1 MMNVRS
7 LVFCVALVGAVLG
20 SARSAS
26 ATELDFTASQL
37 YARNDTVKVVVR
49 ATGSV
54 LITSEF
60 DNSSTVVDVM
70 GSKTLDVGKVT
81 GPGTFRIAASDDK
94 DEAFLEVLVIPEE
107 AKLRFIT
114 SRGKAQRKRTS
125 AVAAADKALL
135 KKFLDHVDRSKVQ
148 SALNKAAKDWAA
160 SNATSI
166 GSTAIVCL
174 LTLAEPVAAKFC
186 KDGAADAFG
195 DLGIELLEKLVD
207 EVQDHGLSK
216 QEAAQLRLWIKLG
229 KTLKLVKLDKKALD
243 ELHELLGS
251 LSSVIDNMEFKND
264 KVKIVLKTGVDL
276 AHKYLLVVEIAKPTH

>member
-1 MMNVRS
+1 MNVRS
-7 LVFCVALVGAVLG
+7 LVFCVALVGAGIG

-37 YARNDTVKVVVR
+37 YARNDTVKVVVK

-54 LITSEF
+54 LITSEL
-60 DNSSTVVDVM
+60 DNSSTVVDII

-81 GPGTFRIAASDDK
+81 GPGTFRIAASDYK

-125 AVAAADKALL
+125 AVAAAADKALL
-135 KKFLDHVDRSKVQ
+135 KKFFDHVDRSKVQ
-148 SALNKAAKDWAA
+148 SALNKAAKDWTA
-160 SNATSI
+160 SNAVSI
-166 GSTAIVCL
+166 GTTAVVCL
-174 LTLAEPVAAKFC
+174 LTLAEPVAAKYC
-186 KDGAADAFG
+186 KDGAADAVG
-195 DLGIELLEKLVD
+195 DLGIEILEKLVD
-207 EVQDHGLSK
+207 EVQDHSLSK
-216 QEAAQLRLWIKLG
+216 QEAEQLRLWIKLG

-243 ELHELLGS
+243 KLHELLGS

-264 KVKIVLKTGVDL
+264 KVKIVLKTGVDT
-276 AHKYLLVVEIAKPTH
+276 ARKYLLIVEIAKPTP